1 MLSFLYGLTLTTMHD
16 FCKSYIFDYM
26 DICWQSNGSAFEYT
40 VSVGHNFSSKEQA
53 YFNFMAA
60 FTIHSDF
67 GAQEMKSVSAEK
79 PSKILI
85 LKASGSPSKEFHRT
99 RETET
104 LLLKGIH
111 RSCAQQDP
119 EKKWQVLVTA
129 AMKLK
134 DACSLEEKLSQT

>member
-67 GAQEMKSVSAEK
+67 GAQENQ
-79 PSKILI
+79 ICYRFHFF
-85 LKASGSPSKEFHRT
+85 SPSICHEVMGLDAT
-99 RETET
+99 I
-104 LLLKGIH
+104 L
-111 RSCAQQDP
+111 
-119 EKKWQVLVTA
+119 VL
-129 AMKLK
+129 
-134 DACSLEEKLSQT
+134 ER